1 MGTAAQ
7 VIEQLEPIVDLG
19 PTHAIF
25 DCRSGSQAEVLETM
39 ERLADEV
46 WPKLGTGR

>member
-1 MGTAAQ
+1 VA
-7 VIEQLEPIVDLG
+7 LG

-25 DCRSGSQAEVLETM
+25 DCRTGSWAEVLETM

-46 WPKLGTGR
+46 WPKLG